1 MMQDKNMLDI
11 LKNLESVE
19 KGEKK
24 FAPPGSNDIRKIL
37 ESFNRV
43 EEAPMPAVV
52 PQQPQGQPVTMN
64 VTASGKEHVQ
74 DLIQLMQNAGLS
86 TAGQVGMGDTELDL
100 DIDGDNQPDIALM
113 PEEDVEEGSIKYMHS
128 LQSKGHSIEEIAKEL
143 DMSPEEVKRAM
154 SKTEEDYTNEPEE
167 EYQDTEFM
175 TRDLSG
181 GLNREK
187 KSYPKAADG
196 DNPMALETSIKEQLL
211 QALEEKKKK
220 KSPAGG
226 PACWEGKKI
235 HPTKPTKMKGG
246 KRVNNCI
253 DADGSD
259 GK

>member
-1 MMQDKNMLDI
+1 MQDNEMTKI
-11 LKNLESVE
+11 LQNLESVE

-52 PQQPQGQPVTMN
+52 PQQPQGQPVSMN
-64 VTASGKEHVQ
+64 VSLNASGKDHVD
-74 DLIQLMQNAGLS
+74 DLLQLMQNAGLLG
-86 TAGQVGMGDTELDL
+86 AGQVGSAGDTKL
-100 DIDGDNQPDIALM
+100 DIDVDSDNQPDIALM

-143 DMSPEEVKRAM
+143 NMSPEEVERAM
-154 SKTEEDYTNEPEE
+154 SKTEEDFANEPDE

-187 KSYPKAADG
+187 KSYPKVAGG

-211 QALEEKKKK
+211 QALSEKKKK
-220 KSPAGG
+220 DP
-226 PACWEGKKI
+226 CWKDYEMIGMKEKNGKEV
-235 HPTKPTKMKGG
+235 P
-246 KRVNNCI
+246 NCVPKKK
-253 DADGSD
+253 D
-259 GK
+259 